1 MSTVA
6 SFCRNCGKALTD
18 EERAAENAA
27 YCSSC
32 APAVAPPTPAPTP
45 SASYPPPLP
54 PPPSV
59 PNPDVSPGIA
69 FLLGLLPGVG
79 AIYNA
84 QYAKGLVHAF
94 IFGLLISLLDTAPH
108 GAGPLLAPL
117 LAGFYFYM
125 PFEAY
130 HTARKRQLGQ
140 RVDEFSSLVSLRRA
154 GGSVAGPL
162 VLICLGVL
170 FLLNNL
176 DILRFSQVIRF
187 WPVLLILLGVIML
200 RERLTGVRHGTD

>member
-1 MSTVA
+1 MSTGA

-18 EERAAENAA
+18 EERAVEGPGS
-27 YCSSC
+27 CVSC
-32 APAVAPPTPAPTP
+32 APAVGPAPAQG
-45 SASYPPPLP
+45 SGASTSQPLP
-54 PPPSV
+54 PPSARSI
-59 PNPDVSPGIA
+59 PNPDVSPGLA

-94 IFGLLISLLDTAPH
+94 IFGLLISLMEGAH
-108 GAGPLLAPL
+108 GAEPLLGVL
-117 LAGFYFYM
+117 LCGFFFYM

-140 RVDEFSSLVSLRRA
+140 PVEEFSSLVSMR
-154 GGSVAGPL
+154 GGSSAAGPL
-162 VLICLGVL
+162 ALIGLGIL

-176 DILRFSQVIRF
+176 EILRFSQIIRF
-187 WPVLLILLGVIML
+187 WPVVLIVLGLMML